1 MNTWLSEWVNSIELV
16 ESAFNVEL
24 IILGNTIFYKK
35 AQDVHETSFRH
46 S

>member
-1 MNTWLSEWVNSIELV
+1 MNTWLSEWINLIELV

-24 IILGNTIFYKK
+24 VFLGNTIFYKK
-35 AQDVHETSFRH
+35 AVHETSFRH